1 MALRVDDKIDNILK
15 KQAIDLYLDKL
26 VKHCHG
32 NYPYLKEKIDYH
44 QLKKI
49 LNSCLTITKEIGFN
63 QEDTTRF
70 YIDLIILFGIEFI
83 HDPQYRWAKKIL
95 DDYQDFTEVTQAEE
109 LYFKAIPFL
118 EGAYG
123 KDLSKKNEVFKKLDD
138 YLKSQS
144 TNYVFSKEKSLLDK
158 SAIKQQVITALNEIV
173 QAKFQITESEDFDHL
188 FSFGIDRAQNHLFM
202 NHPTEIATAIILMFI
217 FGSHF
222 DQDPFLSGE
231 LMDNTQIA
239 PKTIYYESTNCNS
252 IYHRFCQQ
260 FPWLPSLIEMNINK
274 QENQYDF

>member
-1 MALRVDDKIDNILK
+1 MVLKIDDKIDNILK

-26 VKHCHG
+26 VKHCHSH
-32 NYPYLKEKIDYH
+32 YPYLKEKIDYH

-49 LNSCLTITKEIGFN
+49 LSSCLTITKEIGFN

-118 EGAYG
+118 ERAYG
-123 KDLSKKNEVFKKLDD
+123 KDLSKKNEVFKKLDN

-158 SAIKQQVITALNEIV
+158 SDIKQQVITALNEIV
-173 QAKFQITESEDFDHL
+173 QSKFQITESEDFDHL
-188 FSFGIDRAQNHLFM
+188 FSFGFDRAQNHLLM

-231 LMDNTQIA
+231 LMDNTQLV
-239 PKTIYYESTNCNS
+239 PKTIYDESINFNS
-252 IYHRFCQQ
+252 IYHRFSHQ
-260 FPWLPSLIEMNINK
+260 FSWLPSLIEMNINK
-274 QENQYDF
+274 QELI

>member
-1 MALRVDDKIDNILK
+1 MVLKIDDKIDSILK

-49 LNSCLTITKEIGFN
+49 LSSCLTITKEIGFN

-158 SAIKQQVITALNEIV
+158 SDIKQQVITALNEIV

-231 LMDNTQIA
+231 LMDNTQLST
-239 PKTIYYESTNCNS
+239 KTICNESINFNS
-252 IYHRFCQQ
+252 IYYRFCHQ

-274 QENQYDF
+274 QESI

>member
-1 MALRVDDKIDNILK
+1 MVLKIDDKIDSILK

-26 VKHCHG
+26 VKHCHSH
-32 NYPYLKEKIDYH
+32 YPYLKEKIDYH

-49 LNSCLTITKEIGFN
+49 LSSCLTITKEIGFN

-123 KDLSKKNEVFKKLDD
+123 KDLCKKDEIFKKLDN

-158 SAIKQQVITALNEIV
+158 SDIKQQVITALNEIV
-173 QAKFQITESEDFDHL
+173 QSKFQITESEDFDHL
-188 FSFGIDRAQNHLFM
+188 FSFGIDRAQNHLLM

-231 LMDNTQIA
+231 LIDNTQLA
-239 PKTIYYESTNCNS
+239 PQTIYDESINFNS
-252 IYHRFCQQ
+252 IYHRFCHQ

-274 QENQYDF
+274 QELI